1 MFHFFKPKISP
12 KKPHELFLGG
22 RKKLSFKLF
31 RWSLSPPF
39 HTKQADKPRWFHDST
54 GSFFWFAHSGHDPL
68 LVALAYSICRDG
80 NKKKIQKMKL
90 PSHFHGRTEKKKK
103 KKNKAHPDLTKETDF
118 WRIFW
123 GAKNL
128 PTKKSLSGQRRYS
141 TWAPYGGVKG
151 LSGWQWAEG
160 ADMLMPKGLEK
171 KWDKFTV
178 TSCWAIAVAK
188 CGEKNVW
195 TYGGTARSMQN
206 SQDNLYGSHH
216 VQVLLKMQQ
225 TLSNFGWL
233 LCGFLFWTK
242 QTTKQQNKHCRA
254 VSPKFVIHFWKQF
267 WLLKIST
274 WKVPLSIG
282 GSTPHQ
288 HLALM
293 SESKYRG
300 GLTWMR

>member
-1 MFHFFKPKISP
+1 MVGP
-12 KKPHELFLGG
+12 
-22 RKKLSFKLF
+22 
-31 RWSLSPPF
+31 
-39 HTKQADKPRWFHDST
+39 
-54 GSFFWFAHSGHDPL
+54 
-68 LVALAYSICRDG
+68 
-80 NKKKIQKMKL
+80 
-90 PSHFHGRTEKKKK
+90 KKKK
-103 KKNKAHPDLTKETDF
+103 KKKTRRIQIWRTKTDF

-151 LSGWQWAEG
+151 LTRWQW
-160 ADMLMPKGLEK
+160 
-171 KWDKFTV
+171 V

>member
-1 MFHFFKPKISP
+1 
-12 KKPHELFLGG
+12 
-22 RKKLSFKLF
+22 
-31 RWSLSPPF
+31 
-39 HTKQADKPRWFHDST
+39 
-54 GSFFWFAHSGHDPL
+54 
-68 LVALAYSICRDG
+68 
-80 NKKKIQKMKL
+80 MKL
-90 PSHFHGRTEKKKK
+90 PSLFYGRTEKKKKK
-103 KKNKAHPDLTKETDF
+103 KKNKAHPDLTKWDRLLANF
-118 WRIFW
+118 L
-123 GAKNL
+123 GGKKSSN
-128 PTKKSLSGQRRYS
+128 KKSLSGQRRYS

-151 LSGWQWAEG
+151 LTRWQWAEG

-242 QTTKQQNKHCRA
+242 QTTKQQNKHCRS

-267 WLLKIST
+267 WLLKS
-274 WKVPLSIG
+274 
-282 GSTPHQ
+282 
-288 HLALM
+288 
-293 SESKYRG
+293 
-300 GLTWMR
+300 